1 MPPILGS
8 ISIVLS
14 ITFLA
19 YVAFILIP
27 YLRHKP
33 ETPGNSEDFEWHIF
47 VPCRDEAAVI
57 STTIERQR
65 EQFPEARLWVID
77 DDSDDATSAI
87 IQSHADRDPYVDLV
101 QRRRPAAR
109 TGKGDALNAAY
120 GQLNELL
127 PAHADRERIIIG
139 VVDADGEMAPNAL
152 SAVASD
158 DCFGNPRVGAAQI
171 TVWMKNRDDKK
182 PYPKKGY
189 LANAFARYLIRM
201 QDVEFRT
208 VILAMQTLRTRTG
221 TVGLGGNG
229 QFTRLSVLDGIAE
242 GYDAP
247 WHGALLE
254 DYELG
259 LHVILAGYENR
270 QVHSTYVAQEA
281 LPSLRRLIAQRSRW
295 SQGNIQCV
303 KYMKEILRSRYFDAS
318 GILECFYYLF
328 LPFIQIFGFA
338 VILTLFVGQVY
349 TAIVDT
355 YARQMLI
362 DNIWALIGLGLLF
375 GITPF
380 AIWGILYKIK
390 CEPGSTWLQGIGWGI
405 GLWVFV
411 PYILVSI
418 SRAFIR
424 ILLGRN
430 GWAKTRRNAEGHVSG
445 STAIE
450 D

>member
-19 YVAFILIP
+19 YVTFILIP

-33 ETPGNSEDFEWHIF
+33 EVPGDASEFEWHLF

-57 STTIERQR
+57 GNTIERQR
-65 EQFPEARLWVID
+65 ERFPEAHLWVID
-77 DDSDDATSAI
+77 DDSDDDTSQI
-87 IQSHADRDPYVDLV
+87 IQSYAVLDPFVHLV
-101 QRRRPAAR
+101 QRRRPDAR

-120 GQLNELL
+120 GQLNEWL
-127 PAHADRERIIIG
+127 PDDADRGRIIIG
-139 VVDADGEMAPNAL
+139 VVDADGEMAENAL

-182 PYPKKGY
+182 PYPDKGP

-208 VILAMQTLRTRTG
+208 VILAMQTLRTKTG

-229 QFTRLSVLDGIAE
+229 QFTRLSVLDEIAE

-270 QVHSTYVAQEA
+270 QVHSTHVAQEA
-281 LPSLRRLIAQRSRW
+281 LPSLRRLMTQRSRW

-303 KYMKEILRSRYFDAS
+303 KYIKEILRSRHFDAS
-318 GILECFYYLF
+318 GVLECFYYLF

-338 VILTLFVGQVY
+338 VIITLFTGQIWG
-349 TAIVDT
+349 AIVDPV
-355 YARQMLI
+355 ARQLLI
-362 DNIWALIGLGLLF
+362 DNIGAILLLGLLF

-380 AIWGILYKIK
+380 GIWGILYKIK
-390 CEPGSTWLQGIGWGI
+390 CEPEANWGQAVGWGI
-405 GLWVFV
+405 GLWLFV

-418 SRAFIR
+418 SRAMIR

-430 GWAKTRRNAEGHVSG
+430 GWAKTRRNAETNVSG
-445 STAIE
+445 PVAIE
-450 D
+450 V